1 MNSIPLKKSAIL
13 PRIQGIQEDLVVL
26 RKTAKMSLKAFEEG
40 PYFGDANFRLHR
52 ILEGIFNIGNHLL
65 ARLPGASKG
74 MTRYGDI
81 AENLGKHGLVPK
93 LFAQNVLKNMAGYR
107 NRLVHG
113 YAQITPKETLSLL
126 KHHLDDV
133 ENFLVHIKK
142 ILKTPGKFKLSV
154 EN

>member
-1 MNSIPLKKSAIL
+1 MNSIPLKKSALL
-13 PRIQGIQEDLVVL
+13 PRIQGIQEDLAVL
-26 RKTAKMSLKAFEEG
+26 RKTAKMSLKVFGEG

-52 ILEGIFNIGNHLL
+52 VLEGIFNIGNHLL

-93 LFAQNVLKNMAGYR
+93 SFAQDVLMSMAGYR

-113 YAQITPKETLSLL
+113 YAHITPEETLSLL
-126 KHHLDDV
+126 RNHLDDV
-133 ENFLVHIKK
+133 EHFLGHIKK
-142 ILKTPGKFKLSV
+142 ILKAPKKFKLSI
-154 EN
+154 ED